1 MRLINQANLAT
12 IKVMFATTIFSATQ
26 CYNIVASCDIV
37 SDGYNIG
44 PALQRHVAL
53 EIVVANRP
61 V

>member
-1 MRLINQANLAT
+1 MINQANPVT
-12 IKVMFATTIFSATQ
+12 IKVMFAATVFSATQ

-37 SDGYNIG
+37 SNGYNVG

-53 EIVVANRP
+53 KIVVVNRP